1 MNPVPE
7 PGKQDTGAQNDREEE
22 AALGENEND
31 AENVR
36 EVGPSSEARRR
47 PKNTCCGG
55 CNNSSKNDEPQETAN
70 HEAET
75 ANHEAVT
82 SEGTD
87 GVSCFDSCHGGQ
99 WTPPRGSHV
108 AEVVEKPVE
117 EKKNDWGNRVVGFM
131 QYLNKAIY
139 VFCENNRLLRVC
151 NTLFINECTFSWISL
166 CVLINS
172 YFVRS
177 GTKVLVII
185 L

>member
-1 MNPVPE
+1 MYYLQSHQPTTVISPETGAQNKTEVNPVPE
-7 PGKQDTGAQNDREEE
+7 PGKQDTGAQNGTEEE

-31 AENVR
+31 AENVI

-70 HEAET
+70 HEAV
-75 ANHEAVT
+75 A
-82 SEGTD
+82 SEGAD

-117 EKKNDWGNRVVGFM
+117 EKKND
-131 QYLNKAIY
+131 
-139 VFCENNRLLRVC
+139 
-151 NTLFINECTFSWISL
+151 
-166 CVLINS
+166 
-172 YFVRS
+172 
-177 GTKVLVII
+177 
-185 L
+185 